1 MYMNKVARVVPLF
14 GAEVHVCFLLGPL
27 QGGPTKRFW
36 RWRTR
41 EPCELGGGS
50 QRTVKDCSIFT
61 TMKGFDGGTFAV
73 FWDAC

>member
-1 MYMNKVARVVPLF
+1 MFPVGSTPGWSDKKVLAVADKRAVRV
-14 GAEVHVCFLLGPL
+14 
-27 QGGPTKRFW
+27 
-36 RWRTR
+36 
-41 EPCELGGGS
+41 GGGS